1 MSTII
6 VSVRR
11 IDTQSGFDAP
21 TTADVE
27 LVVKDSPINV
37 ERHLRLLGL
46 LASANI
52 ILSDDDGVF
61 TISVQEKEK

>member
-11 IDTQSGFDAP
+11 IDTQSGFDVP